1 MIAVASGIVE
11 LVVTLALVAA
21 GMAAGPRLEILWRAT
36 RTWVR
41 HRYGT

>member
-1 MIAVASGIVE
+1 MTAVASDTME
-11 LVVTLALVAA
+11 LVVTLVLVAA
-21 GMAAGPRLEILWRAT
+21 GMAAGPKLEILWRAT